1 MGIVMLEDIKKILE
15 NFKESAPDGSLYLVV
30 KKEFADGIRK
40 WLYKYVCT
48 IEGKWLGYSLKESFN
63 ETEIYILHLYFKL

>member
-1 MGIVMLEDIKKILE
+1 MGIIMLEDIKKILD
-15 NFKESAPDGSLYLVV
+15 NFKENAPDGSLYLVV
-30 KKEFADGIRK
+30 NKEFTDGIRK

-48 IEGKWLGYSLKESFN
+48 IEGKWLGYSLRESFN